1 MSAEDVVTASGGPRR
16 ASARAMAL
24 AEALDCTSYDLGLLD
39 AGKLPPVPAPGL
51 LGRQRAARADL
62 LAYLA
67 ALEAALDFYA
77 DPARYAD
84 TAKRVL
90 TPDGDIADVC
100 SVLADGGAIARA
112 ARDGTKGARE

>member
-1 MSAEDVVTASGGPRR
+1 MNAEDVVTASGGPRR
-16 ASARAMAL
+16 ASARALAL
-24 AEALDCTSYDLGLLD
+24 VVTYYRAVGRHAVTLDGMGVDDAE
-39 AGKLPPVPAPGL
+39 
-51 LGRQRAARADL
+51 RDL

-77 DPARYAD
+77 DPARYGD

-90 TPDGDIADVC
+90 TADGDIADVC